1 MGVLGV
7 VVYAAGDVQLV
18 VSAMVVVVVPDLV
31 INVVFLCNRCLS

>member
-18 VSAMVVVVVPDLV
+18 VSVMVVAVPDLV